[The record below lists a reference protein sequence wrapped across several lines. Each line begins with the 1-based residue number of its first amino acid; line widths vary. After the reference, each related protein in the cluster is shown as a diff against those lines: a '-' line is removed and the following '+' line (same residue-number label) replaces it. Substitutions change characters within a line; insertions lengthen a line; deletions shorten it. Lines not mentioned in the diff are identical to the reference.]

1 MNIPAIQRRKL
12 ALIAVIVV
20 LVVLLAYVALRS
32 GPLAPV
38 AVTTAEV
45 QSQPLRPAL
54 FGVGTIDAE
63 RTYRVGPTI
72 SGRVKNLTVNVG
84 DRVVAGQTIGEM
96 DPVDLDDRL
105 AAQAFAMQGAEAS
118 VREASARQAYAAS
131 EASRYESLLAARATS
146 EEVLAAKRQELVSAR
161 AAVANARSNLERMR
175 ADLSGLQSQR
185 GNLRLVAPASGIV
198 TLREVEP
205 GTVVAGGQTVIEIID
220 PASVWVNVRIDQVS
234 SAGLRAGLPARV
246 KLRSGDGK
254 VLSGRVLRIE
264 PRADPIT
271 EETLIK
277 VVFDTL
283 PAPLP
288 PLGEFAEVTLNLA
301 PIAKGPVVPTAAIRR
316 VGDQIGVWKL
326 EGGGP
331 VFVPVE
337 LGKADLDGRVQ
348 VLEGLDED
356 DTIIAYS
363 EQELTGNSNISV
375 VDRIP
380 GVTP

>member
-1 MNIPAIQRRKL
+1 MNITAMQRRKI

-20 LVVLLAYVALRS
+20 LGALLAYVALRS
-32 GPLAPV
+32 GPLAPI
-38 AVTTAEV
+38 AVTTAKVES
-45 QSQPLRPAL
+45 QSLRPAL

-63 RTYRVGPTI
+63 RTYRVGPTFA
-72 SGRVKNLTVNVG
+72 GRVRSLTVNVG
-84 DRVVAGQTIGEM
+84 DQVVAGQVIGEM
-96 DPVDLDDRL
+96 DTVDLDDRL
-105 AAQAFAMQGAEAS
+105 AAQASAMQGAEAS
-118 VREASARQAYAAS
+118 VREASARQAYAAN

-146 EEVLAAKRQELVSAR
+146 AEVLAAKRQELVSAR
-161 AAVANARSNLERMR
+161 AAVANARANLERMR
-175 ADLSGLQSQR
+175 ADYSGLQSQR

-205 GTVVAGGQTVIEIID
+205 GAVVAGGQTVIEIID

-246 KLRSGDGK
+246 QLRSGDGK
-254 VLSGRVLRIE
+254 VLPGRVLRIE
-264 PRADPIT
+264 PRADPVT
-271 EETLIK
+271 EETLVK

-283 PAPLP
+283 PVPLP
-288 PLGEFAEVTLNLA
+288 PLGEYAEVTLDLA
-301 PIAKGPVVPTAAIRR
+301 LVGTGPVVPNAAIRR
-316 VGDQIGVWKL
+316 MGDRIGVWKL
-326 EGGGP
+326 EGGDP

-337 LGKADLDGRVQ
+337 LGKADLGGRVQ
-348 VLEGLDED
+348 VLKGLDD
-356 DTIIAYS
+356 GDTIIVYS